1 MHKLANFFRAF
12 FSCLKK
18 WKKKRKKKD
27 MKLPPR
33 IPNPTNR
40 DINQGK
46 KKKKRK
52 ETPYHEMRLFI
63 FAVLNVCA
71 ASKIRRAKFSA
82 IISYG
87 MAGEINEFSIDRKLL
102 KQFI

>member
-1 MHKLANFFRAF
+1 
-12 FSCLKK
+12 
-18 WKKKRKKKD
+18 
-27 MKLPPR
+27 
-33 IPNPTNR
+33 
-40 DINQGK
+40 
-46 KKKKRK
+46 
-52 ETPYHEMRLFI
+52 MRLFI

-87 MAGEINEFSIDRKLL
+87 MAGKINEFSIDRKLL

>member
-1 MHKLANFFRAF
+1 MPKEME
-12 FSCLKK
+12 KE
-18 WKKKRKKKD
+18 KKKRYD
-27 MKLPPR
+27 VAPQGF
-33 IPNPTNR
+33 PTQPTETLTKEKR
-40 DINQGK
+40 
-46 KKKKRK
+46 KRK

-87 MAGEINEFSIDRKLL
+87 MAGKINEFSIDRKLL

>member
-1 MHKLANFFRAF
+1 MPKEME
-12 FSCLKK
+12 KEK
-18 WKKKRKKKD
+18 EKRHD
-27 MKLPPR
+27 VAPR

-71 ASKIRRAKFSA
+71 ASKIRREKFSA

-87 MAGEINEFSIDRKLL
+87 MAGKINEFSIDRKLL